1 MIRESSP
8 LIVLEEEVLTVVSG
22 TWLSIHSPHWDQ
34 ITWQGLPLTLTCTH
48 IHPSHGFK
56 LSNI

>member
-22 TWLSIHSPHWDQ
+22 TWLSIHSPRWDQ
-34 ITWQGLPLTLTCTH
+34 IT
-48 IHPSHGFK
+48 
-56 LSNI
+56 